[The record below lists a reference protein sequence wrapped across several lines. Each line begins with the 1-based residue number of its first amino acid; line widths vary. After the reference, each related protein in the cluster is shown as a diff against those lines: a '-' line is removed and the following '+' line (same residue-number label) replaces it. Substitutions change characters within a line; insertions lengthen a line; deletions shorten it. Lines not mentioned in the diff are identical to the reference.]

1 MYRLLIVDDEKYVV
15 ESLSELFSNILEPE
29 LEVLTAYLG
38 DDALSL
44 LKSQKVDVV
53 LLDINMPGLSGI
65 EVAERIV
72 DNWPQCKIIFLTGSA
87 NFDHLYQINQAG
99 NFTYLLKLEDNS
111 VIVQAVRQAIQEIEQ
126 TQMLHQM
133 EIQSRFNQVYLQYLL
148 HAEILTDFLHGKTPY
163 ELREEIRNSP
173 NPFQF
178 ALNEPVFLL
187 YMKLK
192 PGTSGGYKL
201 NFHRK
206 IVELT
211 LFLHQSLNGKFL
223 ISLVDIDSDTIVAF
237 LQLSAEN
244 RGKLF
249 VPAYIYIKE
258 CLNDHILSP
267 KSLPFQIFMIMIQ
280 EEIVWNQTGKI
291 FDQLQNYYLNVLL
304 PQFPQYGSIVSVN
317 KEDLIQQFP
326 ASGTSLPPFPQNT
339 IHELNLHLHG
349 SNSEGIDRCLNNIQ
363 DYLCSLKSMHHLNGI
378 RLYHEM
384 SNIFIEYLTQYHL
397 EEKTAL
403 QIGLYRLYNL
413 NQFKNWSELVSYFR
427 SLART
432 INELSQSEAFN
443 IKEQTLTQIKL
454 YIQENLGRNLT
465 LNEIANSVNYN
476 SSYVSR
482 YFKQMTG
489 LSISQYIVQLR
500 IDQAKKYLMST
511 NDSIQDISVKLG
523 FESPQYFSLVFKKYT
538 GFSPRTY
545 RQNTDCDS

>member
-1 MYRLLIVDDEKYVV
+1 M
-15 ESLSELFSNILEPE
+15 
-29 LEVLTAYLG
+29 
-38 DDALSL
+38 
-44 LKSQKVDVV
+44 
-53 LLDINMPGLSGI
+53 
-65 EVAERIV
+65 
-72 DNWPQCKIIFLTGSA
+72 
-87 NFDHLYQINQAG
+87 LYQ
-99 NFTYLLKLEDNS
+99 
-111 VIVQAVRQAIQEIEQ
+111 
-126 TQMLHQM
+126 M
-133 EIQSRFNQVYLQYLL
+133 EVQSRFNQVYLQYLL

-249 VPAYIYIKE
+249 VAAYIYIKE

-280 EEIVWNQTGKI
+280 EEIAWNQTGKI

-339 IHELNLHLHG
+339 IHELNLHLHS
-349 SNSEGIDRCLNNIQ
+349 SNSE
-363 DYLCSLKSMHHLNGI
+363 
-378 RLYHEM
+378 
-384 SNIFIEYLTQYHL
+384 
-397 EEKTAL
+397 
-403 QIGLYRLYNL
+403 
-413 NQFKNWSELVSYFR
+413 
-427 SLART
+427 
-432 INELSQSEAFN
+432 
-443 IKEQTLTQIKL
+443 
-454 YIQENLGRNLT
+454 
-465 LNEIANSVNYN
+465 EIANSVNYN

-489 LSISQYIVQLR
+489 QSISQYIVQLR

>member
-1 MYRLLIVDDEKYVV
+1 
-15 ESLSELFSNILEPE
+15 
-29 LEVLTAYLG
+29 
-38 DDALSL
+38 
-44 LKSQKVDVV
+44 
-53 LLDINMPGLSGI
+53 
-65 EVAERIV
+65 
-72 DNWPQCKIIFLTGSA
+72 
-87 NFDHLYQINQAG
+87 
-99 NFTYLLKLEDNS
+99 
-111 VIVQAVRQAIQEIEQ
+111 
-126 TQMLHQM
+126 
-133 EIQSRFNQVYLQYLL
+133 
-148 HAEILTDFLHGKTPY
+148 
-163 ELREEIRNSP
+163 
-173 NPFQF
+173 
-178 ALNEPVFLL
+178 
-187 YMKLK
+187 
-192 PGTSGGYKL
+192 
-201 NFHRK
+201 
-206 IVELT
+206 
-211 LFLHQSLNGKFL
+211 
-223 ISLVDIDSDTIVAF
+223 
-237 LQLSAEN
+237 
-244 RGKLF
+244 
-249 VPAYIYIKE
+249 
-258 CLNDHILSP
+258 
-267 KSLPFQIFMIMIQ
+267 
-280 EEIVWNQTGKI
+280 
-291 FDQLQNYYLNVLL
+291 
-304 PQFPQYGSIVSVN
+304 
-317 KEDLIQQFP
+317 
-326 ASGTSLPPFPQNT
+326 
-339 IHELNLHLHG
+339 
-349 SNSEGIDRCLNNIQ
+349 
-363 DYLCSLKSMHHLNGI
+363 MHHLNGI

-489 LSISQYIVQLR
+489 QSISQYIVQLR